1 MKIVKEFVL
10 REIAG
15 EAILVPTGETSQEF
29 NGMINLSATAQ
40 FIWENL
46 EKVDS
51 LDELVDKILEEF
63 EVDRETARND
73 AFRFVGGLVQN
84 KIAVPT
90 KEDYSW

>member
-51 LDELVDKILEEF
+51 LDELVDKILDEF
-63 EVDRETARND
+63 EVDRELAKKD
-73 AFRFVGGLVQN
+73 AFGFISELIKCGIVDT
-84 KIAVPT
+84 T
-90 KEDYSW
+90 KEDQRW

>member
-63 EVDRETARND
+63 EVDEETAKRD
-73 AFRFVGGLVQN
+73 SYLFIVELIKHGL
-84 KIAVPT
+84 IIT
-90 KEDYSW
+90 EKEDKSW